1 MKKLIVSTCIVF
13 FSVVLFSST
22 AFPWG
27 SATHAFIADQLKKR
41 AGPYNLDEIYGAM
54 APDIFNY
61 MFGYP
66 HQSYLHDETHNNFMK
81 LWNSAEWGY
90 EKPAVYGFV
99 CHNDDWGADST
110 AHNNS
115 LTLVPGEGYVV
126 TKSNMLLWILE
137 GEGIWISLGLDPYST
152 DYDLC
157 LEICHHLVEAAVDIL
172 IKDADPMIGEKIVSS
187 ADRPNEILHSLLIK
201 AYAWDFYVEK
211 GLSSF
216 EEAVGIITLTG
227 IGFRDET
234 VTYGEALMMGYP
246 LDIDG
251 ISQQLAYL
259 ASVAYG
265 ITIDPG
271 DVFNI
276 LLVTMSVCASDYLGE
291 ILETIDYVDKQMKE
305 HKISKKAH

>member
-1 MKKLIVSTCIVF
+1 MRKILVLTFAVSFTFVCTSQMA
-13 FSVVLFSST
+13 FS
-22 AFPWG
+22 WG

-66 HQSYLHDETHNNFMK
+66 HQSYLHDETHDNFMK
-81 LWNSAEWGY
+81 LWNSVKWGY
-90 EKPAVYGFV
+90 EKATAYGFV
-99 CHNDDWGADST
+99 CHNDEWGVDST

-126 TKSNMLLWILE
+126 TKSKILLSMLE
-137 GEGIWISLGLDPYST
+137 GIFISLGLDPYGA
-152 DYDLC
+152 DYDRC

-172 IKDADPMIGEKIVSS
+172 IKDADPMIGEKIVFS
-187 ADRPNEILHSLLIK
+187 AGRPNEILLSLLIK

-211 GLSSF
+211 GLSSPD
-216 EEAVGIITLTG
+216 EAVGIITITE
-227 IGFRDET
+227 IGFRNET

-276 LLVTMSVCASDYLGE
+276 LMATMSICASDYLGE

-305 HKISKKAH
+305 HKINKKAH

>member
-81 LWNSAEWGY
+81 MWNSAERGY

-126 TKSNMLLWILE
+126 TKSNILLSMLE
-137 GEGIWISLGLDPYST
+137 GIFISLGLDPYGA

-187 ADRPNEILHSLLIK
+187 AGRPNEILLSLLIE

-211 GLSSF
+211 GLSSLD
-216 EEAVGIITLTG
+216 EAVGIITITE
-227 IGFRDET
+227 IGFRNET
-234 VTYGEALMMGYP
+234 VTYGEALMLNYP

-265 ITIDPG
+265 ITIDPD

-276 LLVTMSVCASDYLGE
+276 LMATMSICASDFLGE

-305 HKISKKAH
+305 HKINKKAH